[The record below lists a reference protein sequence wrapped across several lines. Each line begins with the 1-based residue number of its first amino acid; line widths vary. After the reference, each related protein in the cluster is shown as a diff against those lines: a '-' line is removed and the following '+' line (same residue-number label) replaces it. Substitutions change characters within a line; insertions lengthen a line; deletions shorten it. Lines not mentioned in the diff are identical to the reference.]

1 VHQPLKALVL
11 LVKFSLPLKVLPLL
25 HHTARVLLVKFCL
38 LPKVLVLHHEPPVKC
53 CLLL

>member
-1 VHQPLKALVL
+1 VL
-11 LVKFSLPLKVLPLL
+11 LVKFCLLPKVLPLL

-38 LPKVLVLHHEPPVKC
+38 LPKVLPLLHHEPPVKC

>member
-1 VHQPLKALVL
+1 VLLHHTAQVL
-11 LVKFSLPLKVLPLL
+11 LVKFCLLPKVLPLL

-38 LPKVLVLHHEPPVKC
+38 LPKVLVLHHVPPVKC

>member
-1 VHQPLKALVL
+1 MLHHTARAL

-38 LPKVLVLHHEPPVKC
+38 LPKVLVLHHVPPVKC